1 MNKRFFSLL
10 AAFALCLTLIPTTAF
25 ADDEKRGEDVSPCSC
40 ETACTVDNMNKE
52 CPVCGAEN
60 AIPQNCGQYI
70 PVEDRTGENGSTERA
85 DDPNGPTELSAADQ
99 VQAMIDGLPNA
110 EEITEENAEE
120 VEAQLEA
127 IDEAKEKL
135 SDEEIDE
142 LDMTRYAEAAAA
154 LGALAAP
161 MLLANDS
168 PDEQFSLAPGG
179 RYYFD
184 LSAMNIPGTAN
195 SNLPDS
201 TLHYVPF
208 TYVGTVNAYKLTSA
222 MATTEGYAQQN
233 KYAHSLF
240 IADYNVT
247 HTVSWDDLNTK
258 SLIFGKDYAAGG
270 VGYTLRAPSCGSG
283 FTDSGDSERGTPQ
296 SNEWDAV
303 LNKNSGYIQNWNQ
316 MYSWGQ
322 DAYFGNASDPAVRGY
337 ASARRWN
344 LDYAAHS
351 IPDVGF
357 RPVLEIL
364 NPDALGSDGL
374 KVVTLDLG
382 GGTLGGS
389 SEDIQIIVKS
399 SESFAAPASDGLTRP
414 DGDTGSYFMWLGS
427 DGKFYAPGDSVPAD
441 VTKLTAQFALSEQF
455 SLKPGGTYY
464 FDLSSANIPGTANG
478 SLPDSTLHYVPFT
491 YAGTIEAYKLTS
503 AMATTEEYAQQNK
516 YPHSLFVADYA
527 VTHTVSWNGLNDEG
541 LIFGKNYASG
551 GVDYTLRAP
560 SVGSNATG
568 SGDSQRGVPQSNEW
582 DTMLNK
588 NSGYIKNW
596 NGIYSWG
603 QDTTRY
609 NSSFRAVRGF
619 ISARLWGIDNAASSD
634 PNVVFRPVLE
644 ILNPDT
650 LGSDGL
656 KVVTLD
662 LNGGKL
668 GGSSDAIHIIVKNGS
683 EFTAPASDGL
693 NRPDGNTGSYFMWL
707 GSDGKLYAP
716 GDSVPADVTK
726 LTAQFALSEQF
737 SLTPGGTYYFDLSA
751 MGIPGTVNTGNI
763 FGVTSLPDTTLH
775 YVPFTY
781 AGTVNAYK
789 RTTEMATT
797 EEYAQKNK
805 YPHSLFVADY
815 AVTNDV
821 SWDALN
827 TADLIFGK
835 DYASGGVDYTLRAPS
850 VGSNATGSGDSQ
862 RGVPQSN
869 EWDTMLN
876 KNSGYIQNWNAMY
889 SWGQDA
895 YSTSYRAVRG
905 YYSARYW
912 YDHTATYSGSD
923 VGFRPVL
930 EVLNSDTLGS
940 GGLKVVTLDLGGG
953 KLGVSSDAIQI
964 IVKNGSE
971 FTAPA
976 SDGLTR
982 PDGNTGSYFMWLD
995 GNGKSYEPGDS
1006 VPADV
1011 TELTVQWTAP
1021 TYTVTLHANGGT
1033 INNGNVTSYTYG
1045 VGATLPTADD
1055 MTYTGHTF
1063 KGWYDNESLT
1073 GSPVTAIGNTE
1084 TGNKEYWAK
1093 WEINQYTI
1101 TYDLAGGTVEGNP
1114 DTYTVEMDTFTLKN
1128 PTRPGY
1134 IFTGWSGT
1142 GLDGENNM
1150 TVTIPKGSTGE
1161 RRYTAHW
1168 RYNGGSSGGSSSYPI
1183 TVPSKTENG
1192 SVTVSPKSASAG
1204 STVTITVKPDSGYV
1218 LETITA
1224 TDKNGNGLKL
1234 TDKGNGKYTFTMP
1247 ASKVEIKVTFMEDNS
1262 VLNFFYD
1269 VPNDAYYYEAVKW
1282 AAENGITGGIGSSLF
1297 APNQPCTRAQIVTFL
1312 WRAAGSPVV
1321 NYLMPFTDVDEGAYY
1336 AEAVRWAASTGIV
1349 TGLTET
1355 TFGTDSVCTRAQ
1367 AAAMLYRCAQ
1377 AQGKGF
1383 TGAWMFHLPFTDV
1396 PEWAYESVAWCYM
1409 NGVTTGVNETA
1420 FAPGNDCT
1428 RAQIVTF
1435 LWRAFSK

>member
-25 ADDEKRGEDVSPCSC
+25 ADDEKRGEDVSSCSC
-40 ETACTVDNMNKE
+40 ETACTTDNMNKE

-85 DDPNGPTELSAADQ
+85 DDPNGPIELSAADQ

-110 EEITEENAEE
+110 EEITEDNAEE
-120 VEAQLEA
+120 VKAQLEA

-168 PDEQFSLAPGG
+168 PDEQFSLTPGG

-195 SNLPDS
+195 
-201 TLHYVPF
+201 
-208 TYVGTVNAYKLTSA
+208 
-222 MATTEGYAQQN
+222 
-233 KYAHSLF
+233 
-240 IADYNVT
+240 
-247 HTVSWDDLNTK
+247 
-258 SLIFGKDYAAGG
+258 
-270 VGYTLRAPSCGSG
+270 
-283 FTDSGDSERGTPQ
+283 GD
-296 SNEWDAV
+296 
-303 LNKNSGYIQNWNQ
+303 
-316 MYSWGQ
+316 
-322 DAYFGNASDPAVRGY
+322 
-337 ASARRWN
+337 
-344 LDYAAHS
+344 
-351 IPDVGF
+351 
-357 RPVLEIL
+357 
-364 NPDALGSDGL
+364 
-374 KVVTLDLG
+374 
-382 GGTLGGS
+382 
-389 SEDIQIIVKS
+389 
-399 SESFAAPASDGLTRP
+399 
-414 DGDTGSYFMWLGS
+414 
-427 DGKFYAPGDSVPAD
+427 
-441 VTKLTAQFALSEQF
+441 
-455 SLKPGGTYY
+455 
-464 FDLSSANIPGTANG
+464 
-478 SLPDSTLHYVPFT
+478 LPDSTLHYVPFT

-662 LNGGKL
+662 LGGGTL
-668 GGSSDAIHIIVKNGS
+668 GNSSEDIQIIVKTGS
-683 EFTAPASDGL
+683 EFTAPASDGMT
-693 NRPDGNTGSYFMWL
+693 RPNGDTGSYFMWL

-716 GDSVPADVTK
+716 GASVPADVTK

-751 MGIPGTVNTGNI
+751 MGIPGTVNDA
-763 FGVTSLPDTTLH
+763 LPDNTLH

-781 AGTVNAYK
+781 AGTADAYK
-789 RTTEMATT
+789 LMSEMATT
-797 EEYAQKNK
+797 EEYAQQKK

-815 AVTNDV
+815 VVTHTV
-821 SWDALN
+821 SWNDLD
-827 TADLIFGK
+827 TASLIFGK
-835 DYASGGVDYTLRAPS
+835 DYVAGSVDYTLRAPS
-850 VGSNATGSGDSQ
+850 VGSSYTGSGDSE
-862 RGVPQSN
+862 RGTPKSN
-869 EWDTMLN
+869 EWDKILD
-876 KNSGYIQNWNAMY
+876 KDDGYIKNWREML
-889 SWGQDA
+889 SCGQDTTIRISA
-895 YSTSYRAVRG
+895 SSRAVRG
-905 YYSARYW
+905 WNRSARFWTSYNTSSSS
-912 YDHTATYSGSD
+912 YPTF
-923 VGFRPVL
+923 GFRPVL
-930 EVLNSDTLGS
+930 EVPNPGTLGAD
-940 GGLKVVTLDLGGG
+940 GLKAVTLNLGGG
-953 KLGVSSDAIQI
+953 KLGGSSDAIHI
-964 IVKNGSE
+964 IVKNGSK

-976 SDGLTR
+976 SGGLTR
-982 PDGNTGSYFMWLD
+982 PAGDTGSYFMWLD
-995 GNGKSYEPGDS
+995 SNGNSYAPGAS

-1021 TYTVTLHANGGT
+1021 TYTVTLNAGDGT
-1033 INNGNVTSYTYG
+1033 INSGNVTSYTYG
-1045 VGATLPTADD
+1045 VGATLPTDV
-1055 MTYTGHTF
+1055 TRTGYTF
-1063 KGWYDNESLT
+1063 KGWYDNENLT
-1073 GSPVTAIGNTE
+1073 SSPVTAISNTE

-1101 TYDLAGGTVEGNP
+1101 IYDLAGGTVEGNP
-1114 DTYTVEMDTFTLKN
+1114 DTYTIKTGAFTLRN
-1128 PTRPGY
+1128 PTKSGY
-1134 IFTGWSGT
+1134 TFTGWSGT

-1150 TVTIPKGSTGE
+1150 TVTIPTGSTGN
-1161 RRYTAHW
+1161 RTYTAHW
-1168 RYNGGSSGGSSSYPI
+1168 RYNGGGGSSSSPSYPVS
-1183 TVPSKTENG
+1183 VPDKTDHG
-1192 SVTVSPKSASAG
+1192 SVTVSPKNASAG

-1218 LETITA
+1218 LETISV
-1224 TDKNGNGLKL
+1224 TDKNGNDLKL

-1367 AAAMLYRCAQ
+1367 AAAMIYRCAQ

-1383 TGAWMFHLPFTDV
+1383 TGAWMLHLPFTDV

-1409 NGVTTGVNETA
+1409 NSVTTGVSETS

-1435 LWRAFSK
+1435 LWRAFGK